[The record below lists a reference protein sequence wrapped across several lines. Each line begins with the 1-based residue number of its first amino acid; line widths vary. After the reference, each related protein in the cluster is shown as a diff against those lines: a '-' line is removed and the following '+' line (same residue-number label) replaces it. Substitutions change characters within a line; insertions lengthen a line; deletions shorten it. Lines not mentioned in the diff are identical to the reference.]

1 LKVVVAD
8 VDPSATAK
16 VMPVSSELEKDTP
29 LGNAPYVHVIVPVY
43 NAV

>member
-8 VDPSATAK
+8 AESVATAK
-16 VMPVSSELEKDTP
+16 VIPVSSELEKDTP
-29 LGNAPYVHVIVPVY
+29 LGNAPYAHAIVPVY